1 MKGKLEKN
9 LLLSQ
14 FLSRIHFYHF
24 LMVNNLEVNSTQDYA
39 LMTLAQF
46 PQSLPHL
53 LELMLAVGLSISLV
67 LLSHS
72 RTGMSIVLPSV
83 SRVEYLL

>member
-1 MKGKLEKN
+1 MKGKLEEN

-14 FLSRIHFYHF
+14 FLSRINFYRF
-24 LMVNNLEVNSTQDYA
+24 LVNNVEVNSTQDYA

-46 PQSLPHL
+46 PQSVPQL
-53 LELMLAVGLSISLV
+53 LELVLAVGLSISLV

-72 RTGMSIVLPSV
+72 STGMSVVLHSV
-83 SRVEYLL
+83 SIRVEYLL

>member
-1 MKGKLEKN
+1 MKGKLEEN

-14 FLSRIHFYHF
+14 FLSRINFYRF
-24 LMVNNLEVNSTQDYA
+24 LVNNVEVNSTQDYA

-46 PQSLPHL
+46 PQSVPQL

-72 RTGMSIVLPSV
+72 STGMSVVLPSV
-83 SRVEYLL
+83 SIRVEYLL